1 MRCAG
6 LRAGLR
12 TESGQTRVVAVTLAL
27 LAAGHDVFIV
37 TNAPRWIFEPCIAA
51 GASYRQAAIDA
62 GIVQPKAYD
71 VDRQATLA
79 ILRAF
84 LDARPKLLAQEVDH
98 LRADRIDAVLV
109 DAPFLP
115 WCVDGAGRCADPAV
129 PLRLQLVCRL
139 FVIAISSQAHRAG
152 NRVQLHL

>member
-6 LRAGLR
+6 IRTGLR

-115 WCVDGAGRCADPAV
+115 WCVDGARGCIDQAA

-139 FVIAISSQAHRAG
+139 FVDGMLSQADRAG
-152 NRVQLHL
+152 HRVQLHI